1 MKIAELRIGNFV
13 FTTTSGFEDYIVVDG
28 IYEGK
33 ICFSDGDMFDPKYVD
48 PIELTEEW
56 LIKFGIKKETD
67 TAQGIGD
74 YNWWNCHNKFEI
86 NHDIGGWF
94 IIELGNHRFNYVHEL
109 QNIFHALTG
118 SELHIGGEGIKT

>member
-1 MKIAELRIGNFV
+1 M
-13 FTTTSGFEDYIVVDG
+13 
-28 IYEGK
+28 
-33 ICFSDGDMFDPKYVD
+33 
-48 PIELTEEW
+48 TEENKKQNNIVF
-56 LIKFGIKKETD
+56 LAETNFRNQQKKFGIKKETD

-74 YNWWNCHNKFEI
+74 YDWWNCHHKFEI

-118 SELHIGGEGIKT
+118 SELHTGGEGIKT